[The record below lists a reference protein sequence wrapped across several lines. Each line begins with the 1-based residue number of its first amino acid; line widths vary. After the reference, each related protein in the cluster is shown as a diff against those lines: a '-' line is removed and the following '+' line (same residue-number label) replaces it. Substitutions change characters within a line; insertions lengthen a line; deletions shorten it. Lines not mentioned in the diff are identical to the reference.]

1 MTARAPT
8 FAHLDALT
16 DHLGTFEHARYA
28 VARPEHGYCTD
39 DVARVLV
46 VTLREPD
53 PPPVVCALTRNA
65 FRFVTEAQG
74 ATGHTRSR
82 RNASR
87 RWHGPRPVDDCWG
100 RSLWAFGVAVERRSD
115 SLGDDALAYFER
127 GAERRSPWPRSMA
140 YAALGAA
147 AVLQM
152 HPDHG
157 SASALLSDAADL
169 IGRPADEESWPW
181 PEPRL
186 TYANALLPDALLAAG
201 SALGQPALIADG
213 LRLLE
218 WLLERETVDGHL
230 SVTPAGGSGPRNAHG
245 FDQQPIE
252 VATLAEACARAAA
265 VTADAR
271 WAAAV
276 RLAAAWFDGD
286 NDTGARMW
294 DPATGGGYD
303 GLQATGV
310 NLNQGAESTIALIST
325 RQHTRVVDKVSS

>member
-1 MTARAPT
+1 MTACGPT
-8 FAHLDALT
+8 FAHLDSLT
-16 DHLGTFEHARYA
+16 DQFGTFEHARYA
-28 VARPEHGYCTD
+28 QARPEHGYCTD

-53 PPPVVCALTRNA
+53 PSPEVCALTRNA
-65 FRFVTEAQG
+65 FRFVAEAQG
-74 ATGHTRSR
+74 VTGNTRNR
-82 RNASR
+82 RAASG
-87 RWHGPRPVDDCWG
+87 RWHGPRTVEDCWG
-100 RSLWAFGVAVERRSD
+100 RSLWAFGVAVETRAD

-147 AVLQM
+147 AVLQV
-152 HPDHG
+152 HPKHG

-169 IGRPADEESWPW
+169 IGRPAAAESWPW

-201 SALGQPALIADG
+201 SALGRPALTADG
-213 LRLLE
+213 LHLLG
-218 WLLERETVDGHL
+218 WLLDRETVDGHL
-230 SVTPAGGSGPRNAHG
+230 SVTPAGGSGPDDGHG

-265 VTADAR
+265 VTGDAD
-271 WAAAV
+271 WAASV

-286 NDTGARMW
+286 NDTGSRMW
-294 DPATGGGYD
+294 DPTTGGGYD

-325 RQHTRVVDKVSS
+325 RQHARVVDKVAS